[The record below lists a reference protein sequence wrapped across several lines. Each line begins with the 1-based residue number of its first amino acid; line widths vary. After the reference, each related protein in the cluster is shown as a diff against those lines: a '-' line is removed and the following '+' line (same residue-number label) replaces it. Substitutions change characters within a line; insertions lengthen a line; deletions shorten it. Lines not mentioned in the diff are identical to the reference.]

1 MNGTKDGTHRQD
13 PVDLIAGFSH
23 VFVLRRPGGILVTV
37 LRGVQIVIHSIL
49 RNSKRHNRMYTR
61 TYISVCSLVEG
72 ICGCWSVRASEY
84 VTDREVSARL
94 RTMWAGQSS

>member
-37 LRGVQIVIHSIL
+37 LRGSNC
-49 RNSKRHNRMYTR
+49 NSFNTP
-61 TYISVCSLVEG
+61 
-72 ICGCWSVRASEY
+72 
-84 VTDREVSARL
+84 
-94 RTMWAGQSS
+94 Q